1 LIKDFRRSVDYLE
14 TRPDIDNTKLGY
26 YGSSWGAMMGGI
38 ITAIVDRLN
47 VSILIVGGFYGGVL
61 PEADPINYISRVK
74 IPTLM
79 LNGRYDYT
87 FPYEKTVL
95 PFYNLLGT
103 TDKDKRLCV
112 YETDHYVPK
121 SEMIKE
127 TLNWLDK
134 YFGPVNHLLN
144 K

>member
-1 LIKDFRRSVDYLE
+1 MEGCALRE
-14 TRPDIDNTKLGY
+14 
-26 YGSSWGAMMGGI
+26 
-38 ITAIVDRLN
+38 
-47 VSILIVGGFYGGVL
+47 GFL
-61 PEADPINYISRVK
+61 PEADQINYVSRIK

-79 LNGRYDYT
+79 LNGRYDYM

-103 TDKDKRLCV
+103 AVEDKRLCV

-127 TLNWLDK
+127 
-134 YFGPVNHLLN
+134 V
-144 K
+144 